1 MKKRVLSLALAGMM
15 LLSLAACGKDGTQQG
30 NSGTGT
36 DAGNVDYVQQLAKDM
51 EEYKKYVTLGEY
63 KGVEVTIDKTPYEVT
78 DEAVDSYINNIRSS
92 KKTTNEITTGTVK
105 EGDTIELDYAG
116 TIDGVAFSGGTATDV
131 QYTVGSGKFIS
142 DLENGLIGLEVGQ
155 EYDIPCTF
163 PSDYNSEF
171 ANKQAIFKVKVLAII
186 ETILPEY
193 NDEFVKS
200 VVETGNY
207 NTTASTAAEFTAYVR
222 DVLEQNAEEMIESAK
237 YEQLW
242 TKITETSQVSG
253 YPEEELDSITNT
265 VMENVETEFQYN
277 KQYYNIDTFE
287 EYLKQVYQME
297 DEEAFQN
304 FAKEYA
310 SEYLKEKMIL
320 TLIAEKEGIQV
331 THEEIEQYGETIAA
345 ENNYE
350 SFQEIIDELGE
361 SIKLEIGYSVLAD
374 KTIEMILDNSVE
386 K

>member
-15 LLSLAACGKDGTQQG
+15 LLSLAACGKDKAQQDNG
-30 NSGTGT
+30 GTGA

-51 EEYKKYVTLGEY
+51 EEYKKYVSLGEY

-105 EGDTIELDYAG
+105 KGDTIKLDYAG
-116 TIDGVAFSGGTATDV
+116 TIDGIAFSGGTATDV
-131 QYTVGSGKFIS
+131 QYTVGSGKFIP
-142 DLENGLIGLEVGQ
+142 DLDNGLIDLEVGQ

-171 ANKQAIFKVKVLAII
+171 ANKQAVFKVKVLAII

-207 NTTASTAAEFTAYVR
+207 NTTASTTEEFTAFVR
-222 DVLEQNAEEMIESAK
+222 DVLEQNAEEKIEAAK
-237 YEQLW
+237 YEQIW
-242 TKITETSQVSG
+242 TKITEASQVSG
-253 YPEEELDSITNT
+253 YPEEELNSITNT
-265 VMENVETEFQYN
+265 VMENVKTEFQYN

-297 DEEAFQN
+297 NEEAFQK

-331 THEEIEQYGETIAA
+331 THEEIEQYGATIAA

-350 SFQEIIDELGE
+350 SFQKIIDELGE

-374 KTIEMILDNSVE
+374 KTIKMILDNSIE